1 MTNFRK
7 QAIKV
12 DFNKLSDFFIRDNN
26 VACAIV
32 FGSSQNGS
40 IAPGSDLDIGI
51 LFQNPPKNSIEEFD
65 YYQKLCDHTDFADV
79 VDMVVMNNANEILA
93 FEILNGRYVDKKD
106 PEKSAEFFSYTCRVY
121 EDTMYTQNKARTL
134 YDD

>member
-1 MTNFRK
+1 MTNLK
-7 QAIKV
+7 QQAVKV
-12 DFNKLSDFFIRDNN
+12 DFNKLSEFFIRDKN

-65 YYQKLCDHTDFADV
+65 YYRKLCDHTDFADV

-106 PEKSAEFFSYTCRVY
+106 PEKNAEFFSYICRVY
-121 EDTMYTQNKARTL
+121 EDTMYSQNKAKTL
-134 YDD
+134 VD

>member
-1 MTNFRK
+1 MTNFK
-7 QAIKV
+7 QQAIKV
-12 DFNKLSDFFIRDNN
+12 DFNKLSDFFVRDKN

-40 IAPGSDLDIGI
+40 INPGSDLDVGI
-51 LFQNPPKNSIEEFD
+51 LFHTPPKNSIEEFE
-65 YYQKLCDHTDFADV
+65 YYRKLCDYTDFADV

-106 PEKSAEFFSYTCRVY
+106 PEKTAEFFSYTCRVY
-121 EDTMYTQNKARTL
+121 EDTMYTQKMARL
-134 YDD
+134 